1 MEEIN
6 SEENTGSKDPQISS
20 NKSKQSLHP
29 NNLLQNIFLGF
40 LYKILRTGS
49 KQPFQFSMLYQVDPK
64 LFTYRRACSSFI
76 QKASKTL
83 SKGKHLNYW
92 FFVNQAGPLV
102 YPTMIQSL
110 ISHILQ
116 LILPLLLERL
126 IRWLMTDDADNS
138 LGFYYFGYICAILVV
153 NVLLNRRT
161 SLLFFHTLL
170 YVSNLVSVRIFT
182 LFC

>member
-1 MEEIN
+1 MREIS
-6 SEENTGSKDPQISS
+6 SEENTGSKGPQISS
-20 NKSKQSLHP
+20 NNIKESLHP
-29 NNLLQNIFLGF
+29 SNLLQNIFLGF
-40 LYKILRTGS
+40 LYKILRAGS

-64 LFTYRRACSSFI
+64 LFTYRGACSSFI

-83 SKGKHLNYW
+83 SQGKTLNYW
-92 FFVNQAGPLV
+92 FFINQASHLI

-126 IRWLMTDDADNS
+126 IRWLMTDDGDNS
-138 LGFYYFGYICAILVV
+138 LGFFYFGYICAILVV
-153 NVLLNRRT
+153 RVLLNRRT
-161 SLLFFHTLL
+161 SLLFFHTIL
-170 YVSNLVSVRIFT
+170 YVSHLVSVRIFG